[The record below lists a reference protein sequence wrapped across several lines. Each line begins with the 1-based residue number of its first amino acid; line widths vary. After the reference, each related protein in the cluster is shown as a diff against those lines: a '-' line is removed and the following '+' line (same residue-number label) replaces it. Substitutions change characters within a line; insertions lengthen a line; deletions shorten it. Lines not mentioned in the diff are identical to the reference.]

1 MIECGFLG
9 TGGAVATPERDN
21 TALVFN
27 RNDDLILIDCP
38 GSAIAKIGAL
48 GWDPRKIAALC
59 ITHTH
64 PDHVYGLPAF
74 VHGMLGTDREVRLY
88 GSSETIEFCLN
99 LLDLFHLRK
108 PEARYRILPSVVNPG
123 DVFSPGGG
131 LLCTALSVRHKP
143 ASLGFQFEWG
153 ERRRRLVY
161 SGDTA
166 IHAPLF
172 EFARGADYL
181 VHDCS
186 APAGFFR
193 GDAVLSRMHS
203 SALELGARAQAADIQ
218 CLIPCHFFSH
228 RGVSAEEIEMEIRG
242 SYKGRII
249 VPRDLE
255 IIRLCAAGRDSGKGG
270 HAAVSPKKA

>member
-1 MIECGFLG
+1 MSECGFLG

-27 RNDDLILIDCP
+27 RNEDLVLIDCP
-38 GSAIAKIGAL
+38 GSAIAKIGGL

-74 VHGMLGTDREVRLY
+74 VHGMLGTDRQVPIY
-88 GSSETIEFCLN
+88 GSSETIEFCVN

-108 PEARYRILPSVVNPG
+108 PEARYRILPFVVKPG
-123 DVFSPGGG
+123 DTFSPGGG

-153 ERRRRLVY
+153 KRRRRLVY

-172 EFARGADYL
+172 ELARGADYL

-186 APAGFFR
+186 APARLFR
-193 GDAVLSRMHS
+193 NDAVLSRMHS

-218 CLIPCHFFSH
+218 CLIPCHLFSH
-228 RGVSAEEIEMEIRG
+228 RGVSAAEIELEIRN
-242 SYKGRII
+242 SYKRELI

-255 IIRLCAAGRDSGKGG
+255 IIRLRAGGRISGKGN
-270 HAAVSPKKA
+270 HAAYSPDKT